1 MSKKWALLL
10 SLSIFAVTSCN
21 AVQNL
26 IHDDVVVAKVG
37 KHKLYRSE
45 LRKYIPAGVSSSDS
59 TNLALQYINSWA
71 TGQLYSDMAVSQLSK
86 ADQDVTSELESYR
99 RSLLRFRYEQQ
110 FVNERLDT
118 LITEDQM
125 MSFYKSHQSLFN
137 LERPILKVRFIDI
150 VKTSEQRESL
160 IKKMSSNRP
169 SDVVAVD
176 SLARVFA
183 IKYFDNS
190 QTWMDAST
198 LAKEFG
204 TDYLTMLSQYKNNYI
219 TIESSDMADVKVAY
233 VREMKKTGVA
243 PYEFCIDR
251 IREYILSE
259 RKRELLVALEQ
270 RLLDE
275 ASDKGQFVI
284 Y

>member
-219 TIESSDMADVKVAY
+219 TIESSDMADIKVAY

>member
-219 TIESSDMADVKVAY
+219 TIESSDMADIKVAY
-233 VREMKKTGVA
+233 VREMKKSGVA

>member
-150 VKTSEQRESL
+150 VKTSEHRESL

-204 TDYLTMLSQYKNNYI
+204 TDYLTMLSQYRNNYI
-219 TIESSDMADVKVAY
+219 TIESSDMADIKVAY
-233 VREMKKTGVA
+233 VREMKKSGVA

>member
-10 SLSIFAVTSCN
+10 SLSILALSSCN
-21 AVQNL
+21 AVQGL

-45 LRKYIPAGVSSSDS
+45 LRKYIPSGVSPSDS

-71 TGQLYSDMAVSQLSK
+71 SGQIYSDMAVSQLSK
-86 ADQDVTSELESYR
+86 ADQDVSAELESYK

-125 MSFYKSHQSLFN
+125 LDFYKSHQNLFN
-137 LERPILKVRFIDI
+137 LERPILKVRFMDI
-150 VKTSEQRESL
+150 VKTSEHKDAL

-169 SDVVAVD
+169 SDVVALD
-176 SLARVFA
+176 SLARVYA
-183 IKYFDNS
+183 IRYFDNS

-204 TDYLTMLSQYKNNYI
+204 TDYLTMMSLLKNNYI

-233 VREMKKTGVA
+233 VREHKKSGIA
-243 PYEFCIDR
+243 PFEFSEER
-251 IREYILSE
+251 IKEYILSE
-259 RKRELLVALEQ
+259 RKRELLIALEQ

>member
-233 VREMKKTGVA
+233 VREMKKSGVA

>member
-10 SLSIFAVTSCN
+10 SLSILALSSCN
-21 AVQNL
+21 AVQGL

-45 LRKYIPAGVSSSDS
+45 LRKYIPSGVSPSDS

-71 TGQLYSDMAVSQLSK
+71 SGQIYSDMAVSQLSK
-86 ADQDVTSELESYR
+86 ADQDVSAELESYK

-125 MSFYKSHQSLFN
+125 LDFYKSHQNLFN
-137 LERPILKVRFIDI
+137 LERPILKVRFMDI
-150 VKTSEQRESL
+150 VKTSEHKDAL

-169 SDVVAVD
+169 SDVVALD
-176 SLARVFA
+176 SLARVYA
-183 IKYFDNS
+183 IRYFDKS

-204 TDYLTMLSQYKNNYI
+204 TDYLTMMSLLKNNYI

-233 VREMKKTGVA
+233 VRECKKSGIA
-243 PYEFCIDR
+243 PFEFCEER
-251 IREYILSE
+251 IKEYILSE
-259 RKRELLVALEQ
+259 RKRELLIALEQ

>member
-86 ADQDVTSELESYR
+86 ADQDVSSELESYR

-204 TDYLTMLSQYKNNYI
+204 MDYLTMLSQYRNNYI
-219 TIESSDMADVKVAY
+219 TIESSDMADLKVAY
-233 VREMKKTGVA
+233 VREMKKSGVA

>member
-1 MSKKWALLL
+1 MLL

-86 ADQDVTSELESYR
+86 ADQDVSSELESYR

-190 QTWMDAST
+190 QIWMDAST

-233 VREMKKTGVA
+233 VREMKKSGVA

>member
-1 MSKKWALLL
+1 MLL

>member
-45 LRKYIPAGVSSSDS
+45 LRKYIPSGVSPSDS

-176 SLARVFA
+176 SLARVYA

-190 QTWMDAST
+190 QTWMDVST

-233 VREMKKTGVA
+233 VREMKKSGVA
-243 PYEFCIDR
+243 PYEFCTDR

>member
-1 MSKKWALLL
+1 MLL

-86 ADQDVTSELESYR
+86 ADQDVSSELESYR

-204 TDYLTMLSQYKNNYI
+204 MDYLTMLSQYRNNYI

-233 VREMKKTGVA
+233 VREMKKSGVA

>member
-1 MSKKWALLL
+1 MLL

-204 TDYLTMLSQYKNNYI
+204 TDYLTMLSQYRNNYI

-233 VREMKKTGVA
+233 VREMKKSGVA